1 MNGSDSAGAGP
12 GQGSAGSRWLA
23 AAQRALPG
31 ISIALLVL
39 VVGAIFLGS
48 GATLGYDLNAY
59 THAAHRLLAGEPL
72 YDRTV
77 AVAGG
82 FAIYLYPPPFVLL
95 VVPFL
100 PLISAFGPWPWIVFL
115 LACFAGGVALLPVRR
130 DVRWLIVLLGGL
142 SWPLAYSLKL
152 GQVGPILF
160 LLFAAGWR
168 WRDRPGP
175 LGISMALGTIVKVQP
190 VLLFGWAFLTRRWW
204 AIVVGL
210 AVLAGSAFA
219 VTAVAGVGMWTEYA
233 ALLGRVSSSV
243 STPHNFAPGAIAY
256 QLGVPESAAHTIQ
269 WISTLAALGIAAW
282 AALRRD
288 AEVGYLTMVTASQL
302 VSPLLWDHYAML
314 LLLPTAW
321 LLERRRWWAVAIPV
335 STWVVLVG
343 LPPLVYPVA
352 FWVGLLAPV
361 AVGWRRPAVL
371 LRGPSSPR

>member
-1 MNGSDSAGAGP
+1 MTVPKPAGGTSDPSPA
-12 GQGSAGSRWLA
+12 RTRRA
-23 AAQRALPG
+23 AYRRFLPT
-31 ISIALLVL
+31 ISIALFVL

-48 GATLGYDLNAY
+48 GATLGYDLSAY
-59 THAAHRLLAGEPL
+59 THAANRVLAGQPL

-100 PLISAFGPWPWIVFL
+100 PLISASGPWPWIAFL

-168 WRDRPGP
+168 WRDRSGP
-175 LGISMALGTIVKVQP
+175 LGIAMALGTIVKLQP
-190 VLLFGWAFLTRRWW
+190 ALLFGWALLTRRWW
-204 AIVVGL
+204 AVVVGL
-210 AVLAGSAFA
+210 AVLAGSALA
-219 VTAVAGVGMWTEYA
+219 VTAVAGVGMWMDYA
-233 ALLGRVSSSV
+233 VLLGRVSSAV
-243 STPHNFAPGAIAY
+243 TTPHNFAPGAIAY
-256 QLGVPESAAHTIQ
+256 QLGVPESAARAIQ

-282 AALRRD
+282 AARRRD

-321 LLERRRWWAVAIPV
+321 LLERRRWWAVAIPM
-335 STWVVLVG
+335 STWVALIW

-352 FWVGLLAPV
+352 FWVALVAPIVV
-361 AVGWRRPAVL
+361 ARRRPAVPL
-371 LRGPSSPR
+371 SRPISPR